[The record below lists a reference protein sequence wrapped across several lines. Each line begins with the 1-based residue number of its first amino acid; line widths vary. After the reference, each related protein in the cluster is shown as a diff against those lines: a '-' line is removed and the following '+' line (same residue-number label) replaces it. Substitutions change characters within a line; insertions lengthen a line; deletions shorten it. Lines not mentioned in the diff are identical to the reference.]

1 MQNPSGHFEQ
11 PDRIEQRSAHEALRL
26 RKLADALGIK
36 REWLLQKARQCEAAR
51 ASRYHPGERSTSGQE
66 KVQSSE

>member
-1 MQNPSGHFEQ
+1 MQNPSGHFGQ

-36 REWLLQKARQCEAAR
+36 REWLLQRARQCEAD
-51 ASRYHPGERSTSGQE
+51 SRTEIRLGKGPEQRMIR
-66 KVQSSE
+66 